1 MIKLFI
7 TGLFLTGFYGLA
19 LGQQET
25 PAAAE
30 KEPFFLPD
38 KTYSLGINS
47 QFAIDGLLDP
57 GTFTPIEFLLRRGLP
72 GDRSLRLRARGWVE
86 NTNKIEGEE
95 NLKIQQSRFAIALG
109 HEWHHPINKKLG
121 YYFGADLEKGWDIHN
136 TTRNYSYYSET
147 YGSVKVRRY
156 DFITTQSL
164 GLVPIVGFTYS
175 PLPYLFVSYE
185 MRIELFYNNTKSR
198 KDGFSKSS
206 ANPDGSETHS
216 IGGHDAKAWI
226 FDFQPYSGIFIN
238 LKF

>member
-1 MIKLFI
+1 MIKLLI
-7 TGLFLTGFYGLA
+7 TGMLLTGFCGLA
-19 LGQQET
+19 LGQQDT
-25 PAAAE
+25 KAAE
-30 KEPFFLPD
+30 RLVFLPD
-38 KTYSLGINS
+38 KAYSLGINS

-72 GDRSLRLRARGWVE
+72 GNRSLRLRARGWME
-86 NTNKIEGEE
+86 NANKIEGEE

-136 TTRNYSYYSET
+136 TTRNYIWNSPTFGLSQ
-147 YGSVKVRRY
+147 VRRY

-164 GLVPIVGFTYS
+164 GLVPFVGFTYS

-198 KDGFSKSS
+198 SDAFTKSS
-206 ANPDGSETHS
+206 ANPDGSESHS
-216 IGGHDAKAWI
+216 KGGHDSRAWF

>member
-95 NLKIQQSRFAIALG
+95 NRKIQQSRFAIALG

-136 TTRNYSYYSET
+136 TSRNYSYYSEDF
-147 YGSVKVRRY
+147 GLSKVRRY
-156 DFITTQSL
+156 VFITTQSL
-164 GLVPIVGFTYS
+164 GLLPFVGFTYS
-175 PLPYLFVSYE
+175 PMGFLTVSCE
-185 MRIELFYNNTKSR
+185 MRAELFYKSTKSR
-198 KDGFSKSS
+198 TDAFIKSS
-206 ANPDGSETHS
+206 ANPDGSEFHN
-216 IGGHDAKAWI
+216 IAGHDINAWF